1 MIIGI
6 NGKIGSGKDTVGK
19 IIQYLNS
26 PFDRDLKLKFNPT
39 DRTYEE
45 CSDWKIKKFA
55 GKLKQIA
62 TLLTGVPIEKW
73 EDQNFKK
80 QEMPRVW
87 GVTKQVMEADEN
99 NQDGYST
106 DLMTYREF
114 LQKLGTEAMR
124 NGLHPDVWV
133 NALMADYKDVKQS
146 EDGLI
151 HEKYGE
157 HDITIVPNPILW
169 REYYPHWI
177 ITDLRFPNEFEAIK
191 DRGGVCIRVHRLKD
205 VKHWEDE
212 HGMKFG
218 SFTKEE
224 PTHTSE
230 TALDNHKMDY
240 VLNNSG
246 SIEDLVEE
254 IKKMLV
260 HFKLLD

>member
-6 NGKIGSGKDTVGK
+6 NGKISSGKDTVGK
-19 IIQYLNS
+19 IIQHLTSDWADEEFQDTDMLNV
-26 PFDRDLKLKFNPT
+26 R
-39 DRTYEE
+39 
-45 CSDWKIKKFA
+45 SDWKIKKFA

-157 HDITIVPNPILW
+157 YDITIVPNPILW
-169 REYYPHWI
+169 SNYYPNWI
-177 ITDLRFPNEFEAIK
+177 ISDLRFPNEYDAVTGKQGI
-191 DRGGVCIRVHRLKD
+191 CIRVEKPCQYCNGLAHHKISC
-205 VKHWEDE
+205 VKLYQTQHA
-212 HGMKFG
+212 
-218 SFTKEE
+218 
-224 PTHTSE
+224 SE
-230 TALDNHKMDY
+230 TALDNHVFDY
-240 VLNNSG
+240 VINNTG
-246 SIEDLVEE
+246 TLKDLVKEV
-254 IKKMLV
+254 KKMLL
-260 HFKLLD
+260 HFNLLKA